1 MNRNSLNGCI
11 YVDIATRARY
21 LGLCPDRR
29 DRMVWMDEPLFNEV
43 IQHMDAAIA
52 DGVITTQHW
61 ANRLDAFIDQVRVE
75 LFKAPKGCRSLYVA
89 IATSQRTEVS
99 HRARYL
105 DVHMR
110 VHRLFNKHVLAL
122 SLAKPTRLAA

>member
-1 MNRNSLNGCI
+1 MNRNSLSGSI
-11 YVDIATRARY
+11 YVDITTRARY

-89 IATSQRTEVS
+89 IATSRSTKIPFHPHRLSAQAVTE
-99 HRARYL
+99 RYL
-105 DVHMR
+105 D
-110 VHRLFNKHVLAL
+110 KHVLAL
-122 SLAKPTRLAA
+122 LLAKPTRLAA